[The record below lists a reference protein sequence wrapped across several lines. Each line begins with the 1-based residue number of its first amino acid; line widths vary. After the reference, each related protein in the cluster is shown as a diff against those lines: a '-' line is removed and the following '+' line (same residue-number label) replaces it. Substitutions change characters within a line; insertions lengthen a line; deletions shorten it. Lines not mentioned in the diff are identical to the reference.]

1 MRSKHFGL
9 VPHNVILSPDMHT
22 DKDNKTR
29 LEIAS
34 KLKQYRLQKG
44 MKQSDVANKAGL
56 NSNYYSKVERGEAI
70 PSVIT
75 LKKVLGALGIKSSEV
90 LTF

>member
-1 MRSKHFGL
+1 MQ
-9 VPHNVILSPDMHT
+9 T
-22 DKDNKTR
+22 DQDNKTR
-29 LEIAS
+29 LDIAS
-34 KLKQYRLQKG
+34 KLKKYRLQKG
-44 MKQSDVANKAGL
+44 MKQSDVAEKAGL

-75 LKKVLGALGIKSSEV
+75 LKKILGALGIKSSEV